1 MFLTSAL
8 IYHVSLLDILNAKEW
23 HQLFIIVLFNRY
35 DRISIYDNSI
45 LLGQDTNKF
54 LCRHSSNPKNSN
66 NLTCGQISII
76 HLFAI
81 KLELGIM
88 FNNKIENNKDFKKT
102 KNKKTKRAHTIYVY
116 KICIMAKCGE
126 TI

>member
-54 LCRHSSNPKNSN
+54 LCRQSSNPKNSN

-88 FNNKIENNKDFKKT
+88 FNNKIENNKDFKK
-102 KNKKTKRAHTIYVY
+102 NKKQNAHTQFTFIRY
-116 KICIMAKCGE
+116 A
-126 TI
+126 